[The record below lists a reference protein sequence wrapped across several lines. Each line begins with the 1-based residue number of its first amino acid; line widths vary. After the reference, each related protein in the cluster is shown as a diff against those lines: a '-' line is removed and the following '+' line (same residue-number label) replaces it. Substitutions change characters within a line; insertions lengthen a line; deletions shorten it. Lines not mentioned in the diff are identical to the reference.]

1 MKPLNVLFVCPDTT
15 FVNFRNVCTNQTNFM
30 FMTNPINEDLQ
41 HPVHVSGIAMA
52 DSTEGAKVFI
62 HRPDVR

>member
-1 MKPLNVLFVCPDTT
+1 MT
-15 FVNFRNVCTNQTNFM
+15 FAGFRNVCSSETNFM
-30 FMTNPINEDLQ
+30 FMTNPKNEDLQ
-41 HPVHVSGIAMA
+41 HPVHVSRMTVV

>member
-1 MKPLNVLFVCPDTT
+1 
-15 FVNFRNVCTNQTNFM
+15 M

-62 HRPDVR
+62 HRPDVG